1 MNSNTKTEDNPPKN
15 DSIDVSIIIPAY
27 NSDKYIEKCLNTAR
41 KQTLKNIEIICIDD
55 ASTDK
60 TLEIINNHV
69 RFDKR
74 VCVFTNTTNLGPGA
88 SRNIGIKHARGKYIT
103 FLDADDW
110 LDENTLECVLKKSEE
125 NNLDLLLFKLINMNN
140 ITKLLYKTETYS
152 MNFLEK
158 YYNRVFNH
166 DDISANILF
175 KIPVTAP
182 GKLYL
187 RSFLLEN
194 NIRFNETTMYEDN
207 PFFIKTFLKAR
218 RVSVVD
224 EYFYKRRVHSDSL
237 TSNTK
242 KDMMDIHNVLDEI
255 FSILKSNDS
264 YYMKYKLSFYDFMI
278 HTLLNR
284 FQKIDNEFKNDFF
297 NKTKSLIEKYIVEY
311 DLNDDIKYNLSKN
324 NLRTYNLIVKSMNSE
339 NNIIK
344 DIQENISLNTP
355 IASIV
360 YCDDITVSRLNEI
373 LNSFINQTMGF
384 SYLDII
390 FISSTKRLKDVQ
402 KLLKIYDKTYY
413 NIHYIQLEEDMS
425 LLDIYSIGINMTDCS
440 YITLL
445 DKNHVYKDHVLKN
458 LFRNM
463 KENEYN
469 MAHTN
474 INDYNKKYMDLE
486 IWNKMFTKK
495 FLVDNQ
501 NIFFKTE
508 KNTYLINP
516 LVYLKKGIMEPEN
529 LNQMALVYDMLKY
542 CETNKN
548 EFIKQIDFM
557 MDILQ
562 SNFKKIEHTY
572 KNSCFIQIQAI
583 VECCIIKYELNDI
596 IIKNISKEH
605 REFYNYVISSLKS
618 KNYPITKLQKNIIP
632 NRPVTVVVKCDKYS
646 IDKIN
651 RVVSNLINQSF
662 GFSFI
667 EVLFVIEYASKN
679 SDVEHVIKNYTKI
692 YPNIEYMVVDNNL
705 DEDKLYNKLID
716 DIDTQFVM
724 FYNKKYSYIPNT
736 IKYIFRT
743 VRKGNMHVASG
754 IIEDSGDDSS
764 NELIWTK
771 IFKIKFLKEAN
782 IKFYMKEND
791 IFVEKR
797 MYNRKGI
804 VNVPIII
811 LKKE

>member
-207 PFFIKTFLKAR
+207 PFFIETFLKAR

-264 YYMKYKLSFYDFMI
+264 YYMKYKLSLYDFMI

-572 KNSCFIQIQAI
+572 
-583 VECCIIKYELNDI
+583 
-596 IIKNISKEH
+596 
-605 REFYNYVISSLKS
+605 
-618 KNYPITKLQKNIIP
+618 
-632 NRPVTVVVKCDKYS
+632 
-646 IDKIN
+646 
-651 RVVSNLINQSF
+651 
-662 GFSFI
+662 
-667 EVLFVIEYASKN
+667 
-679 SDVEHVIKNYTKI
+679 
-692 YPNIEYMVVDNNL
+692 NN
-705 DEDKLYNKLID
+705 
-716 DIDTQFVM
+716 
-724 FYNKKYSYIPNT
+724 
-736 IKYIFRT
+736 
-743 VRKGNMHVASG
+743 
-754 IIEDSGDDSS
+754 
-764 NELIWTK
+764 
-771 IFKIKFLKEAN
+771 
-782 IKFYMKEND
+782 
-791 IFVEKR
+791 
-797 MYNRKGI
+797 
-804 VNVPIII
+804 
-811 LKKE
+811 